1 MLSIFVTM
9 KIELYIA
16 QLLYRYQ
23 CVTVPGF
30 GAFLTEIQS
39 AQLLESTHSFFP
51 PKKVI
56 SFNTHIKNN
65 DGLLANHIAQAEKT
79 SYDYAVSAIEY
90 EVLNWKKS
98 LQENRSFAIKNVGV
112 LSLNAENNI
121 LFTPN
126 EQTNY
131 LAQSFGLTS
140 FVSPAVK
147 REATVVKPEPVFEK
161 PEPVLVAEAIEEEKP
176 VFNFVPETRE
186 RSPYLKYAAIF
197 VLGLAIAGSV
207 GYPMYQNQIASET
220 VLVETAVQ
228 KKVQRKIQ
236 EATFFI
242 QTPIPAVTLSL
253 KSDKE
258 VAAKMPYHIMA
269 GAFRSENNAQKR
281 YNQLIEK
288 GFKARVLGI
297 NKNGLYPVL
306 YGSYSTFAE
315 AEKERKTITE
325 TDNPEAWILIESL

>member
-1 MLSIFVTM
+1 M

-39 AQLLESTHSFFP
+39 AQLLENSHSFFP

-65 DGLLANHIAQAEKT
+65 DGLLANHIAQTEKT

-90 EVLNWKKS
+90 EVLNWKKT
-98 LQENRSFAIKNVGV
+98 LQENRSLTIKNIGV

-121 LFTPN
+121 YFTPN

-147 REATVVKPEPVFEK
+147 REVELAKPEIVFEK
-161 PEPVLVAEAIEEEKP
+161 STEVIEEEKP
-176 VFNFVPETRE
+176 IFNFIPETRE

-197 VLGLAIAGSV
+197 VIGLAIAGSV

-228 KKVQRKIQ
+228 KQVQHKIQ

-253 KSDKE
+253 KSEKE
-258 VAAKMPYHIMA
+258 VEAKMPYHIMA
-269 GAFRSENNAQKR
+269 GAFRSEANAQKR
-281 YNQLIEK
+281 YNQLIAK

-306 YGSYSTFAE
+306 YGSYPTFAQ
-315 AEKERKTITE
+315 AEKEKDSITE
-325 TDNPEAWILIESL
+325 TDNPEAWILIQSL